1 MECNHLYQI
10 KKSHDTYPIIDI
22 SSTKYVASNQA

>member
-1 MECNHLYQI
+1 MECNPPVPN